1 MEALTLELTAF
12 CCPRL
17 SLAIGRGIYANM
29 PQRQGNIGKHQ
40 LHLAKQVHPVH
51 AHYRVPLKEQL
62 KAPPKRRLL
71 VFFYS
76 RESTRP
82 QEPKLT
88 DSARLTKGEMQTAPE
103 HVASLNSASERLRK
117 E

>member
-1 MEALTLELTAF
+1 LEALTLELTAF

-71 VFFYS
+71 VFF
-76 RESTRP
+76 TAG
-82 QEPKLT
+82 K
-88 DSARLTKGEMQTAPE
+88 ARGPRSPSSQTAPG
-103 HVASLNSASERLRK
+103 
-117 E
+117 

>member
-1 MEALTLELTAF
+1 MLEALTLELTAF

-51 AHYRVPLKEQL
+51 AH
-62 KAPPKRRLL
+62 
-71 VFFYS
+71 
-76 RESTRP
+76 
-82 QEPKLT
+82 
-88 DSARLTKGEMQTAPE
+88 
-103 HVASLNSASERLRK
+103 
-117 E
+117 